1 MSVNAATDLGLVP
14 EETTTSLSTV
24 ADADAELEESSSILY
39 SDSNSDCQETMMP
52 ARSIDSF
59 MDDAFDATT
68 IDLRRMTWTSYT
80 KTFVRQWNYW
90 ALVLCMCVC
99 NIGDATEMLALS
111 YVLGLGG
118 KRDFASEILCL
129 LVLIFWGCFLEV
141 VL

>member
-1 MSVNAATDLGLVP
+1 MFRFQFRLLRND
-14 EETTTSLSTV
+14 
-24 ADADAELEESSSILY
+24 DAC
-39 SDSNSDCQETMMP
+39 SNKN
-52 ARSIDSF
+52 
-59 MDDAFDATT
+59 DAFDATT

-99 NIGDATEMLALS
+99 NISDATEILAIS